1 MTWPA
6 ADAAELQT
14 EIGAASGQTSWEL
27 LAILISLSIW
37 GTRHRGQVLAILG
50 DNLAALEAALHLK
63 GRNALSKIGRELAW
77 RRARAGWRYAV
88 GHLPAERN
96 VIADALSRLAAPKDA
111 AKPMP
116 IELGTASRVEPP
128 DNTSLWVL

>member
-1 MTWPA
+1 MTWSA
-6 ADAAELQT
+6 ADAADLQT
-14 EIGAASGQTSWEL
+14 VIGAAAGQTTWEL
-27 LAILISLSIW
+27 LAILISLNLW
-37 GTRHRGQVLAILG
+37 GTRYRSQGLAILG
-50 DNLAALEAALHLK
+50 DHLSSLEAALHLK

-96 VIADALSRLAAPKDA
+96 VIADALSRLSAPREA